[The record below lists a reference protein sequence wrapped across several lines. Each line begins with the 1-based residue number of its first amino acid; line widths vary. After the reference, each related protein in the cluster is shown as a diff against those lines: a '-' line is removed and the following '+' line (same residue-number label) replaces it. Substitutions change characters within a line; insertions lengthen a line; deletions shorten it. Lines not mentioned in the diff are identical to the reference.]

1 MKYNKKNNYEYS
13 NKKVMRKVKKN
24 WVVVSIVTVGLLG
37 TGAYVQSNVNN
48 VHADTASATQVQ
60 TGKWGDANVTL
71 SSDGVLT
78 VSSGDT
84 VATLGT
90 FPFDKS
96 SVKKIVFLNTV
107 KLPSVSGRLLG
118 DFNNLTEF
126 VGLDKVDASQLSI
139 ASGLFVEDHNL
150 QSIDVSSWKT
160 PNLTNA
166 FEMFAGDHRVTDI
179 NVTGLDTSNVTDM
192 SEMFAHDYN
201 LTNLVGVNTFNTEK
215 VTNLNYFLGW
225 ATSLKSIDLSNF
237 KTPNLSS
244 MVYMFINAPQLTS
257 VNIANLDTR
266 NINGVSQA
274 FAFIPGGNDDGY
286 PYNDKQDLVKSNL
299 QSIIIGPNYDPSKV
313 QFDSAVGNVNL
324 YKLNQDGTLSI
335 NGEPSKDWGA
345 AVVKIINGNVNGQ
358 PLSLSVAAQGVVNTP
373 ISIPV
378 PAGYGVINDN
388 DNVITLKQGDNGQI
402 DVKVYK
408 QLNGTINLV
417 DQNNDSTVVS
427 KDFNVLDTQSVNVSA
442 LLPSGYH
449 LVNDKEATLVPTDG
463 TQTYKVLIAKETTSQ
478 SSSSSSSVQSS
489 NASSAEQSS
498 AQSSSATSAEQSSAQ
513 SSSVSSAEQSS
524 AQSSSA
530 TSTEQSSAQS
540 SSSSSAEHS
549 SAQSSSASSAEQS
562 SAQSSSDSSAEQSS
576 AQSSSASS
584 AEHSSAQ
591 ISSAPSAEHSSAQ
604 SSSASSTEHSSAQ
617 SSSATSTEHS
627 SAQSSSVSSAEHS
640 SAESSSATSTEHSS
654 AQSSSATSTEHS
666 SAESSSVSSAEQ
678 SSAQSSSATSAEQ
691 SSAQSSSASSAE
703 QSSAQSSSASSS
715 VAKVPS
721 ANKNNAAN
729 PVKTKGKNSKK
740 TTNQK
745 LNNKKMNVD
754 KTQKDK
760 LPQTGDEGTK
770 SYQVMG
776 LLMLISSFALA
787 LFRRKRNEK

>member
-1 MKYNKKNNYEYS
+1 MKYIKKNNYEYS

-24 WVVVSIVTVGLLG
+24 WVVLSIVTVGLLG
-37 TGAYVQSNVNN
+37 TGAYVQSNVIN
-48 VHADTASATQVQ
+48 VHADSVSGTQLQ

-71 SSDGVLT
+71 NSDGVLT
-78 VSSGDT
+78 VSSGDN
-84 VATLGT
+84 VAKLGT

-96 SVKKIVFLNTV
+96 KVNKIVFLNTV

-166 FEMFAGDHRVTDI
+166 YEMFAGDHRVTDI

-225 ATSLKSIDLSNF
+225 ATSLKGIDLSNF

-244 MVYMFINAPQLTS
+244 MVYMFINTPQLTS

-274 FAFIPGGNDDGY
+274 FAFIPGSNDDGY
-286 PYNDKQDLVKSNL
+286 PYNDKQDLIKSNL
-299 QSIIIGPNYDPSKV
+299 QSIITGPNYDPSKV

-324 YKLNQDGTLSI
+324 YKLNEDGTLSLT
-335 NGEPSKDWGA
+335 GEPSKDWGA

-358 PLSLSVAAQGVVNTP
+358 PLSLSVAAQGVVNSP
-373 ISIPV
+373 ISVPV
-378 PAGYGVINDN
+378 PAGYGVLNEG
-388 DNVITLKQGDNGQI
+388 DNVVNLKQGDIGQI
-402 DVKVYK
+402 QVKVYK
-408 QLNGTINLV
+408 QVKGTINLV
-417 DQNNDSTVVS
+417 DQDNGSTVVS
-427 KDFNVLDTQSVNVSA
+427 KDFNVLDTQSVNVRE
-442 LLPSGYH
+442 LLPTGY
-449 LVNDKEATLVPTDG
+449 LLLNDKESTLVPTDG
-463 TQTYKVLIAKETTSQ
+463 DQSYRVLIAKETTSQ
-478 SSSSSSSVQSS
+478 SSSSSSSAESS
-489 NASSAEQSS
+489 SATSTEHSSAESSSATSAEPSSAQSSSATSTEHISAESSSATSTEHSSAESSSATSTEHSSAQSSSVTSLESSSAQSSSVTNLESSS
-498 AQSSSATSAEQSSAQ
+498 AQSSSATSAEHSSAESSSATSTEHISAQSSSVTSLESSSAQ
-513 SSSVSSAEQSS
+513 SSSVTSLESSSAQSSSVTNLESSS

-530 TSTEQSSAQS
+530 TSA
-540 SSSSSAEHS
+540 
-549 SAQSSSASSAEQS
+549 
-562 SAQSSSDSSAEQSS
+562 
-576 AQSSSASS
+576 
-584 AEHSSAQ
+584 
-591 ISSAPSAEHSSAQ
+591 
-604 SSSASSTEHSSAQ
+604 EHSSAQ

-627 SAQSSSVSSAEHS
+627 SAQSSSATSAELS
-640 SAESSSATSTEHSS
+640 SVESSSATSTEHSS
-654 AQSSSATSTEHS
+654 AQSSIAT
-666 SAESSSVSSAEQ
+666 
-678 SSAQSSSATSAEQ
+678 
-691 SSAQSSSASSAE
+691 
-703 QSSAQSSSASSS
+703 SS

-721 ANKNNAAN
+721 SNKNNAAI
-729 PVKTKGKNSKK
+729 PVKTVGKDSKK
-740 TTNQK
+740 ATNQK
-745 LNNKKMNVD
+745 LNDKKMNVD

-770 SYQVMG
+770 AYQAIG
-776 LLMLISSFALA
+776 LLILISSFVLA

>member
-1 MKYNKKNNYEYS
+1 MKIKFIDSGVLTMKYNNKNNYKY
-13 NKKVMRKVKKN
+13 NDKKVMRKVKKN

-60 TGKWGDANVTL
+60 TGKWGDANVAL
-71 SSDGVLT
+71 SSDGALT

-96 SVKKIVFLNTV
+96 SVKKILFLNTV

-244 MVYMFINAPQLTS
+244 MVYMFINTPQLTS

-313 QFDSAVGNVNL
+313 QL
-324 YKLNQDGTLSI
+324 
-335 NGEPSKDWGA
+335 
-345 AVVKIINGNVNGQ
+345 
-358 PLSLSVAAQGVVNTP
+358 
-373 ISIPV
+373 
-378 PAGYGVINDN
+378 
-388 DNVITLKQGDNGQI
+388 ITL
-402 DVKVYK
+402 
-408 QLNGTINLV
+408 
-417 DQNNDSTVVS
+417 
-427 KDFNVLDTQSVNVSA
+427 
-442 LLPSGYH
+442 
-449 LVNDKEATLVPTDG
+449 
-463 TQTYKVLIAKETTSQ
+463 
-478 SSSSSSSVQSS
+478 
-489 NASSAEQSS
+489 
-498 AQSSSATSAEQSSAQ
+498 
-513 SSSVSSAEQSS
+513 
-524 AQSSSA
+524 
-530 TSTEQSSAQS
+530 
-540 SSSSSAEHS
+540 
-549 SAQSSSASSAEQS
+549 
-562 SAQSSSDSSAEQSS
+562 
-576 AQSSSASS
+576 
-584 AEHSSAQ
+584 
-591 ISSAPSAEHSSAQ
+591 
-604 SSSASSTEHSSAQ
+604 
-617 SSSATSTEHS
+617 
-627 SAQSSSVSSAEHS
+627 
-640 SAESSSATSTEHSS
+640 
-654 AQSSSATSTEHS
+654 
-666 SAESSSVSSAEQ
+666 
-678 SSAQSSSATSAEQ
+678 
-691 SSAQSSSASSAE
+691 
-703 QSSAQSSSASSS
+703 
-715 VAKVPS
+715 
-721 ANKNNAAN
+721 
-729 PVKTKGKNSKK
+729 
-740 TTNQK
+740 
-745 LNNKKMNVD
+745 
-754 KTQKDK
+754 
-760 LPQTGDEGTK
+760 
-770 SYQVMG
+770 
-776 LLMLISSFALA
+776 
-787 LFRRKRNEK
+787 